1 MKYAILVVVSF
12 TFCLAWEVTF
22 SEVTPNY
29 QHHILA
35 VDEAGSALLPIV
47 ERSLVKDGTY
57 RYRASHK
64 MLDGEEIRGAKV
76 NSTLLKAVAAGEKP
90 RERPFN
96 DRMATALE
104 GRQPLYNYLDAM
116 FAEIRERKPFGIVIY
131 IHGGLNNIDGAIAKC
146 AALTAMFN
154 EQHKPPYFIYNDAE
168 TSPAFPPA
176 HLMAI
181 ARRAFCP

>member
-1 MKYAILVVVSF
+1 MNYAISVVLSLAL
-12 TFCLAWEVTF
+12 CLASEVAF

-35 VDEAGSALLPIV
+35 VDEDGSALLPII
-47 ERSLVKDGTY
+47 ERSLAKDGTY

-76 NSTLLKAVAAGEKP
+76 NSALLKAAAAEEKP
-90 RERPFN
+90 REQPFN
-96 DRMATALE
+96 DRMAIALQ

-116 FAEIRERKPFGIVIY
+116 FAEVRERKPSEIIIY

-146 AALTAMFN
+146 AVLTDMFN
-154 EQHKPPYFIYNDAE
+154 EQDNN
-168 TSPAFPPA
+168 
-176 HLMAI
+176 
-181 ARRAFCP
+181 ARGKSRYLSEFAGTRT